1 MKLKKR
7 DQIVAIS
14 IGALLF
20 IGLVHM
26 VIFKPRAELYE
37 QVSKEYSEG
46 ITLLQSVPQPSSPQ
60 EIPKFREQTTVLD
73 NRVTSVIEELR
84 LNIPPY
90 YGSRRP
96 EAVERRLNDCV
107 ALLKELMEL
116 KATLKNTRLSF
127 LDDRRQNPNNP
138 FEMQMGWNLPL
149 KIDEGRP
156 GVLWDNVTKL
166 QDRWVLLNGITNP
179 LERLQE
185 RIAYNDLLNQIGIRP
200 AEVSD
205 WVAPIQIRGISA
217 YVFFNDIKRAEE
229 VLNARLLQNVQAL
242 EGLRNPLSTNR
253 FGVLVPSLKKLW
265 MSELIYEK
273 RDPKS
278 PIDKARLRDILE
290 VNMPT
295 DHALLATNKQLES
308 LIDIIKKADKN
319 GVTEISQVNLMKPVA
334 LMKFEGRKQEESTAP
349 AATPAVPTPMAGPAN
364 FGAMMDPAMMG
375 GPYAGFGMMTPTP
388 VPEGEKVGGGAGIE
402 MWFTANNANMIQFLF
417 DITHAPRSYTL
428 DDLDIQAMPDRT
440 LRTSATIELVT
451 NIEGK

>member
-26 VIFKPRAELYE
+26 LIFKPRAELHA
-37 QVSKEYSEG
+37 QVSREYNEG
-46 ITLLQSVPQPSSPQ
+46 ITLLQSVAQPSSPQ
-60 EIPKFREQTTVLD
+60 EIPRFREQTTVLD

-84 LNIPPY
+84 LDIPAY

-96 EAVERRLNDCV
+96 EAVERRIGDCV
-107 ALLKELMEL
+107 ALLKELVAL
-116 KATLKNTRLSF
+116 KTSLKTTRLTF
-127 LDDRRQNPNNP
+127 LDDRRANPNNP
-138 FEMQMGWNLPL
+138 FEMQMGWNLPAKL
-149 KIDEGRP
+149 DEGRP

-179 LERLQE
+179 YERLQQ
-185 RIAYNDLLNQIGIRP
+185 RIAYNDLLTQIGLRP

-205 WVAPIQIRGISA
+205 WVAPIQIGFTSA
-217 YVFFNDIKRAEE
+217 YVFFNDLKIAEE
-229 VLNARLLQNVQAL
+229 VLNSRIVQNIQSL
-242 EGLRNPLSTNR
+242 EQLRNPLSINQ
-253 FGVLVPSLKKLW
+253 FGVLVPALKKLW

-278 PIDKARLRDILE
+278 PIDKARLRDVLE
-290 VNMPT
+290 VGLPT

-319 GVTEISQVNLMKPVA
+319 GVSEISRVNLLKPVA
-334 LMKFEGRKQEESTAP
+334 LMKFEGRKQEESPAAAAAP
-349 AATPAVPTPMAGPAN
+349 AAPTPMAGPAN
-364 FGAMMDPAMMG
+364 FGAMMDPVMMG
-375 GPYAGFGMMTPTP
+375 GPYGFGMMTPTP
-388 VPEGEKVGGGAGIE
+388 IPEGEKVGGGAGIE
-402 MWFTANNANMIQFLF
+402 IWFTANNANMIQFLF
-417 DITHAPRSYTL
+417 EVTHAPRSYTL
-428 DDLDIQAMPDRT
+428 DDLDIQALPDRT